1 MAKVVKDTR
10 EVIDVDEELAKI
22 KKEEKTQKKVD
33 SKDS

>member
-22 KKEEKTQKKVD
+22 KKRRKNTKKG
-33 SKDS
+33 